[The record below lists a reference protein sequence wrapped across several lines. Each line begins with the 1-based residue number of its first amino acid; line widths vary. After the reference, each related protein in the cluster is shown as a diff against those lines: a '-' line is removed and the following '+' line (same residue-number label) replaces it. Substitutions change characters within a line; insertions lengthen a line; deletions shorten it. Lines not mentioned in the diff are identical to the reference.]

1 MTSEEKA
8 GAAVEAGGGRAGAV
22 WGKED
27 LDEVQPLLGVSAG
40 AGLPPRTWQCQSLL
54 MFVTTGGWVCCSHLM
69 GRGQGAGYTLQLIRV
84 APQDRGL
91 SSQSVPSA
99 EVGKT

>member
-1 MTSEEKA
+1 MD
-8 GAAVEAGGGRAGAV
+8 

-27 LDEVQPLLGVSAG
+27 LDEVRPLPGVSAG
-40 AGLPPRTWQCQSLL
+40 AGLPPRTWQGQRLL
-54 MFVTTGGWVCCSHLM
+54 TLVTTVGWGCCSHLM
-69 GRGQGAGYTLQLIRV
+69 GRGRGADYTLQLIRV